1 MIAHW
6 GLYYQCQPSRKIEAL
21 NSVGVYTHKDIKKLD
36 KSASIFKY
44 ALHGAVT
51 YRKLLGN
58 THKIS
63 STTRLIQCT
72 DSTRAQIYDMFECAL
87 GTFNSPGK
95 VSIH

>member
-1 MIAHW
+1 MIDHW
-6 GLYYQCQPSRKIEAL
+6 GSYYQCQPCKEKSLEF
-21 NSVGVYTHKDIKKLD
+21 SWDCTHKDIKKLL
-36 KSASIFKY
+36 KSAWIFEY
-44 ALHGAVT
+44 ALHDAVT

-63 STTRLIQCT
+63 PTARLIEWK
-72 DSTRAQIYDMFECAL
+72 DSTRAQIYDMFEYAL

>member
-6 GLYYQCQPSRKIEAL
+6 GLYYHCQPSRKIEAL
-21 NSVGVYTHKDIKKLD
+21 NSVGVYTHKDIKKLL
-36 KSASIFKY
+36 KSASIFEY

-63 STTRLIQCT
+63 PTTRLIQCT
-72 DSTRAQIYDMFECAL
+72 DSTRAQIYDMFEYAL